1 MTQLEK
7 LLNQLKEE
15 AQEEISCGNSKEK
28 AYGRGILY
36 AIQSLSNLKIKSN
49 DTKTKRRRYQNL

>member
-49 DTKTKRRRYQNL
+49 DTKTKK